1 MSKAITVQEIY
12 QAIRDVPDFP
22 KPGIMFKDITP
33 LLLDPGRFRRALEL
47 MAAPFGGSK
56 VRRVVSI
63 ESRGFLL
70 GAPIALLLE
79 AGLVPIR
86 KPGKLPAARGRV
98 EYTLEYGTDAL
109 EMHRDAVGQGDRVLI
124 VDDVLATG
132 GTAEAAAKLV
142 RAHGAQVVGFT
153 FLIELDFLKGRERLR
168 DERVEALLHYA

>member
-1 MSKAITVQEIY
+1 VTKAITVQEIY